1 MAITLPD
8 DKSRLRCAHCG
19 NLTRF
24 TVVRSSRVQEFWHLD
39 MAGVAVV
46 EEREVLSEEIEKIQ
60 CRWCNASDAVE
71 IVARPEFGGPVS
83 EGPGDGGV

>member
-1 MAITLPD
+1 MANTLPD
-8 DKSRLRCAHCG
+8 DKSRFRCAHCG

-39 MAGVAVV
+39 MAGVPAV
-46 EEREVLSEEIEKIQ
+46 EEREVLGEEVERIQ
-60 CRWCNASDAVE
+60 CRWCNASDGVE

-83 EGPGDGGV
+83 EGP

>member
-1 MAITLPD
+1 MANTLPD
-8 DKSRLRCAHCG
+8 DKSRFRCAHCG

-39 MAGVAVV
+39 MAGVPVV
-46 EEREVLSEEIEKIQ
+46 EEREVLGEEVEKIQ

>member
-1 MAITLPD
+1 VANTLPD
-8 DKSRLRCAHCG
+8 DKSRFRCAHCG

-39 MAGVAVV
+39 MAGVPAV
-46 EEREVLSEEIEKIQ
+46 EEREVLGEEVERIQ
-60 CRWCNASDAVE
+60 CRWCNASDGVE

-83 EGPGDGGV
+83 EGP

>member
-1 MAITLPD
+1 MATNLPD
-8 DKSRLRCAHCG
+8 DKSRFRCAHCG

-39 MAGVAVV
+39 MAGVPVI
-46 EEREVLSEEIEKIQ
+46 EEREVLSEEVEKIQ

-71 IVARPEFGGPVS
+71 LVARPEFGGPAS
-83 EGPGDGGV
+83 

>member
-1 MAITLPD
+1 MANTLPD
-8 DKSRLRCAHCG
+8 DKSRFRCAHCG

-39 MAGVAVV
+39 MAGVPVI
-46 EEREVLSEEIEKIQ
+46 EEREVLSEEVEKIQ
-60 CRWCNASDAVE
+60 CRWGNASDAVE
-71 IVARPEFGGPVS
+71 LVARPEFGGPAS

>member
-1 MAITLPD
+1 MANTLPD
-8 DKSRLRCAHCG
+8 DKSRFRCAHCG

-39 MAGVAVV
+39 MAGVPAV
-46 EEREVLSEEIEKIQ
+46 EEREVLSEEVEKIQ

>member
-1 MAITLPD
+1 MANTLAD
-8 DKSRLRCAHCG
+8 DKSRFRCAHCG

-39 MAGVAVV
+39 MAGVPVI
-46 EEREVLSEEIEKIQ
+46 EEREVLSEEVEKIQ

-71 IVARPEFGGPVS
+71 LVARPEFGGPAS

>member
-1 MAITLPD
+1 MTNTLPD
-8 DKSRLRCAHCG
+8 DKSRFRCAHCG

-39 MAGVAVV
+39 MAGVPAV
-46 EEREVLSEEIEKIQ
+46 EESEVLSEEVERIQ
-60 CRWCNASDAVE
+60 CRWCNASDGVE

-83 EGPGDGGV
+83 EGP